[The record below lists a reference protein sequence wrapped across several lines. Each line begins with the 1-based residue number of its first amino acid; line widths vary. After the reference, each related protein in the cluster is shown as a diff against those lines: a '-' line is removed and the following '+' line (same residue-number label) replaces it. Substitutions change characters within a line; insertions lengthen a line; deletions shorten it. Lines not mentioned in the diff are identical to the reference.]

1 MPSHDEDLA
10 LVRRMLAGDERAFD
24 AFAERYTRAL
34 YRFARARLRGDR
46 ELTREIAQTT
56 LCKAMAKLDT
66 YRGEASL
73 FTWLCA
79 CCRNEILMH
88 LRSRRSAPEEVE
100 LEDGVEPAAGS
111 RTGRSAAGRPE
122 AEVAL
127 LEREAADR
135 VHLALDLLP
144 GHYARALEWKYLES
158 LPVRE
163 VAARLGLEPKAAE
176 SLLTRARQAFRSAYE
191 DLRGRGAALAAAL
204 DERVLD
210 HGRAT

>member
-1 MPSHDEDLA
+1 MPSHDDDLA

-34 YRFARARLRGDR
+34 YRFAHARLRGDR

-66 YRGEASL
+66 YRGDASL

-79 CCRNEILMH
+79 CCKNEILMCF
-88 LRSRRSAPEEVE
+88 RSRRSAPEEVE
-100 LEDGVEPAAGS
+100 LEDEVEPAPGF
-111 RTGRSAAGRPE
+111 RTGRSAGDPPD

-144 GHYARALEWKYLES
+144 PHYARALEWKYLES

-163 VAARLGLEPKAAE
+163 IAARL
-176 SLLTRARQAFRSAYE
+176 
-191 DLRGRGAALAAAL
+191 
-204 DERVLD
+204 
-210 HGRAT
+210 